1 MKPWLLLP
9 PKLAHDLSPLGLQLY
24 SLFQKTATPSWNSFI
39 WKGIVFKNRLGI
51 AGGIDKNAE
60 LLNVWGPLG
69 CGFTEVGTV
78 VPEPQKSNSG
88 KIMDRSLSDQAL
100 WNQMGFPSLGADE
113 VYYNVKNYRQ
123 NHYQVSSL
131 PVLINI
137 GKNRTTANES
147 ASSDYVQLLEKF
159 YLLADAFVVNISS
172 PNTIG
177 LRDLAKT
184 ENLNN
189 FLRPIL
195 LARKNLLAQHGV
207 EKPILLKL
215 SPDLQSDDFKSV
227 VDTCLE
233 NSVDGFVLTN
243 TTLSRTTQKQFPD
256 SGGVSGKP
264 LQDLSKKSL
273 QIVCNH
279 LGLDRPK
286 KLVISAGGVMTAE
299 DVFERIEMGADL
311 VEVYSALIFEGPCFF
326 RDVAQTFYRKSGK

>member
-9 PKLAHDLSPLGLQLY
+9 PKLAHDLSPFGLRLY
-24 SLFQKTATPSWNSFI
+24 SLLQNAVAPSWNSFV

-69 CGFTEVGTV
+69 CGFTEIGTV
-78 VPEPQKSNSG
+78 VPEPQKSNPG
-88 KIMDRSLSDQAL
+88 IIMDRSLVDQAL

-123 NHYQVSSL
+123 TSTL
-131 PVLINI
+131 PVLVNI
-137 GKNRTTANES
+137 GKNRTTSTDTAF
-147 ASSDYVQLLEKF
+147 SDYVLLLEKF
-159 YLLADAFVVNISS
+159 YLLADAFIVNISS
-172 PNTIG
+172 PNTVG

-189 FLRPIL
+189 FLRPIIQ
-195 LARKNLLAQHGV
+195 ARKNLTAQHTI

-215 SPDLQSDDFKSV
+215 SPDLESDDFKNT
-227 VDTCLE
+227 VDICLE
-233 NSVDGFVLTN
+233 NNIDGFVLTN
-243 TTLSRTTQKQFPD
+243 TTLSRTTQKQFPN

-264 LQDLSKKSL
+264 LQDLSKKAL

-279 LGLDRPK
+279 LGPDRRK

-299 DVFERIEMGADL
+299 DVFERLEMGADL
-311 VEVYSALIFEGPCFF
+311 VEVYSALIFEGPGFF
-326 RDVAQTFYRKSGK
+326 RHVAQKFYKKSGK

>member
-9 PKLAHDLSPLGLQLY
+9 PKLAHDISPIALQLY
-24 SLFQKTATPSWNSFI
+24 SFFQKAPTPSWNPFV

-69 CGFTEVGTV
+69 CGFTEIGTV

-88 KIMDRSLSDQAL
+88 TILDRSLPDQAL

-113 VYYNVKNYRQ
+113 VYYNVKNHRQ
-123 NHYQVSSL
+123 ISSL
-131 PVLINI
+131 PILVNI
-137 GKNRTTANES
+137 GKNRTTSNDTAF
-147 ASSDYVQLLEKF
+147 SDYVLLLEKF
-159 YLLADAFVVNISS
+159 YLLADAFVINISS
-172 PNTIG
+172 PNTVG

-189 FLRPIL
+189 FLSPIL
-195 LARKNLLAQHGV
+195 LARKKLLAQHGL

-215 SPDLQSDDFKSV
+215 SPDLEIDDFK
-227 VDTCLE
+227 
-233 NSVDGFVLTN
+233 NSVDICLKNNIDGFVLTN
-243 TTLSRTTQKQFPD
+243 TTLSRTTQNHFPN

-264 LQDLSKKSL
+264 LEDLSKKAL

-279 LGLDRPK
+279 LGPERHK
-286 KLVISAGGVMTAE
+286 KLVISAGGVMTAD

-311 VEVYSALIFEGPCFF
+311 VEVYSALIFEGPGFF
-326 RDVAQTFYRKSGK
+326 KDVAQKFYKKSGK